1 MNFDFSETYPK
12 DLTLSLKVKFSN
24 SKLTELKSGIKY
36 CTELTL
42 KLSSN
47 VIIGY
52 SHEENNFRHKLSLT
66 NIKLSKTQL
75 YKTGQSWEFLD
86 RLLGPLLKTGLP
98 LMKNVLKPLAKSI
111 LIPLELTAIASA
123 KDAAIHKKMFRFGMK
138 TLIISYEEMNDI
150 MKIVKSLK

>member
-75 YKTGQSWEFLD
+75 YKTGQS
-86 RLLGPLLKTGLP
+86 
-98 LMKNVLKPLAKSI
+98 
-111 LIPLELTAIASA
+111 
-123 KDAAIHKKMFRFGMK
+123 
-138 TLIISYEEMNDI
+138 
-150 MKIVKSLK
+150 